1 MVFTQIELEHSIVMF
16 TFVAP
21 KAGDLSSIG
30 IINLLLFH
38 IQISMN
44 RFSKA
49 FCLQAYLPHYTPIIK
64 LGLPVV
70 LAQLGQ
76 ITVGLVDNM
85 MIGHLGTHE
94 LAAAS
99 FANTIFW
106 LVIIF
111 GTGFSYSITPLVGEA
126 RGDFKKLKVGSWFKN
141 GMLAMVIMGILLTV
155 AILLLSLFM
164 GAMGQPEEIIA
175 DAKNYLWILAASILP
190 MMIFMGYKQFG
201 EGLSNTKVAMNIMLL
216 ANLINVIANYVLING
231 KLGLPAMGL
240 NGAGYGT
247 LIARGF
253 MAIAFIWFFG
263 KGETFKPY
271 REMIEKSVYSLKDF
285 WRIWQLGL
293 PIGSQLVMEASAFM
307 LSTIMMGWISV
318 EGLAAHQVALSI
330 STVSFM
336 IYQGISAST
345 TIRISSLLGEKRFAD
360 MRSAGWAAVHLILVT
375 VFVMCVIFVSLRN
388 VLPSLFTNEL
398 AVIQLTAQFLVIM
411 VFYQIFDGL
420 QIVFGAIL
428 RGMSD
433 VNIPTI
439 LTFIAYFLV
448 SLPTGYLCAFVF
460 GMNEVGIWWGLPAGL
475 GVASF
480 LFMLR
485 FRSLSNK
492 LLLAGRM

>member
-1 MVFTQIELEHSIVMF
+1 
-16 TFVAP
+16 
-21 KAGDLSSIG
+21 
-30 IINLLLFH
+30 
-38 IQISMN
+38 MN
-44 RFSKA
+44 RISKA
-49 FCLQAYLPHYTPIIK
+49 FSLQAYLPHYGPIVK

-94 LAAAS
+94 LAASS

-126 RGDFKKLKVGSWFKN
+126 RGDFKKLKIGSWFKN
-141 GMLAMVIMGILLTV
+141 GMLAMILMGILLTV
-155 AILLLSLFM
+155 VILLLSLLM
-164 GAMGQPEEIIA
+164 GRMGQPSEIIT
-175 DAKNYLWILAASILP
+175 DAKSYLWILAASILP

-201 EGLSNTKVAMNIMLL
+201 EGLANTKVAMNIMLL
-216 ANLINVIANYVLING
+216 ANLVNVAANYILING
-231 KLGLPAMGL
+231 KCGFPAMGL

-253 MAIAFIWFFG
+253 MAIAFFRVFRTRRFFM
-263 KGETFKPY
+263 PY
-271 REMIEKSVYSLKDF
+271 REMIRKSVYCLKDF

-318 EGLAAHQVALSI
+318 EGLAAHQIVLSL

-336 IYQGISAST
+336 IYQGIAAST
-345 TIRISSLLGEKRFAD
+345 TIRISSLLGEKRIRE
-360 MRSAGWAAVHLILVT
+360 MKNSGWAAVHLVLGIVVFMCIL
-375 VFVMCVIFVSLRN
+375 FVSLRHI
-388 VLPSLFTNEL
+388 LPTWFTQEP
-398 AVIQLTAQFLVIM
+398 AVIQLTAQFLIVMVI
-411 VFYQIFDGL
+411 YQFFDAL
-420 QIVFGAIL
+420 QIVFGSIL

-433 VNIPTI
+433 VNIPTL
-439 LTFIAYFLV
+439 LTFVAYFLV

-475 GVASF
+475 GAASF

-492 LLLAGRM
+492 LLQAGKK

>member
-1 MVFTQIELEHSIVMF
+1 
-16 TFVAP
+16 
-21 KAGDLSSIG
+21 
-30 IINLLLFH
+30 
-38 IQISMN
+38 MN
-44 RFSKA
+44 RISKA
-49 FCLQAYLPHYTPIIK
+49 FCLQAYLPHYGPIVK

-126 RGDFKKLKVGSWFKN
+126 RGDFKKLKIGSWFKN
-141 GMLAMVIMGILLTV
+141 GMLAMIFMGILLSV
-155 AILLLSLFM
+155 VILLLSLFM
-164 GAMGQPEEIIA
+164 GRMGQPSEIIN
-175 DAKNYLWILAASILP
+175 DAKSYLWILAASILP

-201 EGLSNTKVAMNIMLL
+201 EGLANTKVAMNIMLL
-216 ANLINVIANYVLING
+216 ANLVNVIANYILING
-231 KLGLPAMGL
+231 KFGLPAMGL

-253 MAIAFIWFFG
+253 MAIAFFWVFRTGGF
-263 KGETFKPY
+263 FKPY
-271 REMIEKSVYSLKDF
+271 REMIKESVYCLKDF

-318 EGLAAHQVALSI
+318 EGLAAHQIVLSL

-336 IYQGISAST
+336 IYQGIAAST
-345 TIRISSLLGEKRFAD
+345 TIRISSLLGEKRIRE
-360 MRSAGWAAVHLILVT
+360 MKNSGWAAIHLVLVI
-375 VFVMCVIFVSLRN
+375 VVVMCILFVSFRHI
-388 VLPSLFTNEL
+388 LPTWFTQEP
-398 AVIQLTAQFLVIM
+398 AVIQLAAQFLIVMVI
-411 VFYQIFDGL
+411 YQFFDAL
-420 QIVFGAIL
+420 QIVFGSIL

-433 VNIPTI
+433 VNIPTL

-460 GMNEVGIWWGLPAGL
+460 GMDEVGIWWGLPAGL

-480 LFMLR
+480 LFMIR
-485 FRSLSNK
+485 FRGLSNK
-492 LLLAGRM
+492 LLQAVKM

>member
-1 MVFTQIELEHSIVMF
+1 
-16 TFVAP
+16 
-21 KAGDLSSIG
+21 
-30 IINLLLFH
+30 
-38 IQISMN
+38 MN
-44 RFSKA
+44 RISKA
-49 FCLQAYLPHYTPIIK
+49 FSLQAYLPHYGPIVK

-94 LAAAS
+94 LAASS

-126 RGDFKKLKVGSWFKN
+126 RGDFKKLKIGSWFKN
-141 GMLAMVIMGILLTV
+141 GMLAMILMGILLTV
-155 AILLLSLFM
+155 VILLLSLLM
-164 GAMGQPEEIIA
+164 GRMGQPSEIIT
-175 DAKNYLWILAASILP
+175 DAKSYLWILAASILP

-201 EGLSNTKVAMNIMLL
+201 EGLANTKVAMNIMLL
-216 ANLINVIANYVLING
+216 ANLVNVAANYILING
-231 KLGLPAMGL
+231 KCGFPAMGL

-253 MAIAFIWFFG
+253 MAIAFFRVFRTRRFFM
-263 KGETFKPY
+263 PY
-271 REMIEKSVYSLKDF
+271 REMIRKSVYCLKDF

-318 EGLAAHQVALSI
+318 EGLAAHQIVLSL

-336 IYQGISAST
+336 IYQGIAAST
-345 TIRISSLLGEKRFAD
+345 TIRISSLLGEKRIRE
-360 MRSAGWAAVHLILVT
+360 MKNSGWAAVHLVLGIVVFMCIL
-375 VFVMCVIFVSLRN
+375 FVSLRHI
-388 VLPSLFTNEL
+388 LPTWFTQEP
-398 AVIQLTAQFLVIM
+398 AVIQLTAQFLIVMVI
-411 VFYQIFDGL
+411 YQFFDAL
-420 QIVFGAIL
+420 QIVFGSIL

-433 VNIPTI
+433 VNVPTL
-439 LTFIAYFLV
+439 LTFVAYFLV

-460 GMNEVGIWWGLPAGL
+460 GMHEVGIWWGLPAGL
-475 GVASF
+475 GAASF

-492 LLLAGRM
+492 LLQAGKK

>member
-1 MVFTQIELEHSIVMF
+1 
-16 TFVAP
+16 
-21 KAGDLSSIG
+21 
-30 IINLLLFH
+30 
-38 IQISMN
+38 MN
-44 RFSKA
+44 RISKA
-49 FCLQAYLPHYTPIIK
+49 FSLRVYLPHYGPIVK

-126 RGDFKKLKVGSWFKN
+126 RGDFKKLKIGSWFKN
-141 GMLAMVIMGILLTV
+141 GMLAMILMGILLTV
-155 AILLLSLFM
+155 VILLLSLLM
-164 GAMGQPEEIIA
+164 GKMGQPSEIIT
-175 DAKNYLWILAASILP
+175 DAKSYLWILAASILP

-201 EGLSNTKVAMNIMLL
+201 EGLANTKVAMNIMLL
-216 ANLINVIANYVLING
+216 ANLVNIAANYILING
-231 KLGLPAMGL
+231 KCGFPAMGL

-253 MAIAFIWFFG
+253 MAIAFFWVFRTGRF
-263 KGETFKPY
+263 FKPY
-271 REMIEKSVYSLKDF
+271 REMIRKSVYCLKDF

-318 EGLAAHQVALSI
+318 EGLAAHQIVLSL

-336 IYQGISAST
+336 IYQGIAAST
-345 TIRISSLLGEKRFAD
+345 TIRISSLLGEKRIRE
-360 MRSAGWAAVHLILVT
+360 MKNSGWAAVHLVLGIVVFMCIL
-375 VFVMCVIFVSLRN
+375 FVSLRHI
-388 VLPSLFTNEL
+388 LPTWFTQEP
-398 AVIQLTAQFLVIM
+398 AVIQLTAQFLIVMVI
-411 VFYQIFDGL
+411 YQFFDAL
-420 QIVFGAIL
+420 QIVFGSIL

-433 VNIPTI
+433 VNIPTL
-439 LTFIAYFLV
+439 LTFVAYFLV

-475 GVASF
+475 GAASF

-492 LLLAGRM
+492 LLQAGKK

>member
-1 MVFTQIELEHSIVMF
+1 
-16 TFVAP
+16 
-21 KAGDLSSIG
+21 
-30 IINLLLFH
+30 
-38 IQISMN
+38 MN
-44 RFSKA
+44 RISKA
-49 FCLQAYLPHYTPIIK
+49 FSLQAYLPHYGPIVK

-126 RGDFKKLKVGSWFKN
+126 RGDFKKLKIGSWFKN
-141 GMLAMVIMGILLTV
+141 GMLAMIFMGILLTAV
-155 AILLLSLFM
+155 ILFLSLFM
-164 GAMGQPEEIIA
+164 GRMGQPSEIIT
-175 DAKNYLWILAASILP
+175 DAKSYLWILAASILP

-201 EGLSNTKVAMNIMLL
+201 EGLANTKVAMNIMLL
-216 ANLINVIANYVLING
+216 ANLVNVAANYILING
-231 KLGLPAMGL
+231 KFGFPAMGL

-247 LIARGF
+247 LIARAF
-253 MAIAFIWFFG
+253 MAIAFFWVFRTGGF
-263 KGETFKPY
+263 FKPY
-271 REMIEKSVYSLKDF
+271 REMIKESVYCLKDF
-285 WRIWQLGL
+285 WRIWQLGI

-318 EGLAAHQVALSI
+318 EGLAAHQIVLSL

-336 IYQGISAST
+336 IYQGIAAST
-345 TIRISSLLGEKRFAD
+345 TIRISSLLGEKRIRE
-360 MRSAGWAAVHLILVT
+360 MKNSGWAAVHLVLGIV
-375 VFVMCVIFVSLRN
+375 VVMCILFVSLRHI
-388 VLPSLFTNEL
+388 LPTWFTQEP
-398 AVIQLTAQFLVIM
+398 AVIQLTAQFLIVMVI
-411 VFYQIFDGL
+411 YQFFDAL
-420 QIVFGAIL
+420 QIVFGSIL

-433 VNIPTI
+433 VNIPTL

-460 GMNEVGIWWGLPAGL
+460 GMHEVGIWWGLPAGL

-480 LFMLR
+480 LFMFR
-485 FRSLSNK
+485 FRGLSNK
-492 LLLAGRM
+492 LLQAGKK

>member
-1 MVFTQIELEHSIVMF
+1 
-16 TFVAP
+16 
-21 KAGDLSSIG
+21 
-30 IINLLLFH
+30 
-38 IQISMN
+38 MN
-44 RFSKA
+44 RISKA
-49 FCLQAYLPHYTPIIK
+49 FSLQAYLPHYGPIVK

-94 LAAAS
+94 LAASS

-126 RGDFKKLKVGSWFKN
+126 RGDFKELKIGLWFKN
-141 GMLAMVIMGILLTV
+141 GMLAMILMGILLTV
-155 AILLLSLFM
+155 VILLLSLLM
-164 GAMGQPEEIIA
+164 GRMGQPSEIIT
-175 DAKNYLWILAASILP
+175 DAKSYLWILAASILP

-201 EGLSNTKVAMNIMLL
+201 EGLANTKVAMNIMLL
-216 ANLINVIANYVLING
+216 ANLVNVAANYILING
-231 KLGLPAMGL
+231 KCGFPAMGL

-253 MAIAFIWFFG
+253 MAIAFFRVFRTRRFFM
-263 KGETFKPY
+263 PY
-271 REMIEKSVYSLKDF
+271 REMIRKSVYCLKDF

-318 EGLAAHQVALSI
+318 EGLAAHQIVLSL

-336 IYQGISAST
+336 IYQGIAAST
-345 TIRISSLLGEKRFAD
+345 TIRISSLLGEKRIRE
-360 MRSAGWAAVHLILVT
+360 MKNSGWAAVHLVLGIVVFMCIL
-375 VFVMCVIFVSLRN
+375 FVSLRYI
-388 VLPSLFTNEL
+388 LPTWFTQEP
-398 AVIQLTAQFLVIM
+398 AVIQLTAQFLIVMVI
-411 VFYQIFDGL
+411 YQFFDAL
-420 QIVFGAIL
+420 QIVFGSIL

-433 VNIPTI
+433 VNVPTL
-439 LTFIAYFLV
+439 LTFVAYFLV

-460 GMNEVGIWWGLPAGL
+460 GMHEVGIWWGLPAGL
-475 GVASF
+475 GAASF

-492 LLLAGRM
+492 LLQAGKK

>member
-1 MVFTQIELEHSIVMF
+1 MNKFLKVL
-16 TFVAP
+16 P
-21 KAGDLSSIG
+21 
-30 IINLLLFH
+30 
-38 IQISMN
+38 IQS
-44 RFSKA
+44 
-49 FCLQAYLPHYTPIIK
+49 YLPHYTPIIK
-64 LGLPVV
+64 LGFPVV

-111 GTGFSYSITPLVGEA
+111 GTGFSYAITPLVGEA
-126 RGDFKKLKVGSWFKN
+126 RGNFKQSKIGAWFKN
-141 GMLAMVIMGILLTV
+141 GMLAMGFMGILLTV

-164 GAMGQPEEIIA
+164 GKMGQPEEIIA
-175 DAKNYLWILAASILP
+175 DAKSYLWIIAASILP

-201 EGLSNTKVAMNIMLL
+201 EGIANTKVAMNIMLL
-216 ANLINVIANYVLING
+216 ANLVNVIANYILIYG
-231 KLGLPAMGL
+231 KFGLPVMGL
-240 NGAGYGT
+240 AGAGYGT

-253 MAIAFIWFFG
+253 MAFAFMWIFA
-263 KGETFKPY
+263 KGETFRPY
-271 REMIEKSVYSLKDF
+271 REMIKASVYSLKDF

-293 PIGSQLVMEASAFM
+293 PMGSQLVMEASAFM

-318 EGLAAHQVALSI
+318 EGLAAHQIVLTL

-336 IYQGISAST
+336 IYQGIAAST
-345 TIRISSLLGEKRFAD
+345 TIRISTLLGEERFLE
-360 MRSAGWAAVHLILVT
+360 MKNSAWASIHLVLGVVIA
-375 VFVMCVIFVSLRN
+375 MCVLFVSLRHI
-388 VLPSLFTNEL
+388 LPTWFTQEP
-398 AVIQLTAQFLVIM
+398 AVIQLTAQFLIVMVI
-411 VFYQIFDGL
+411 YQFFDAL
-420 QIVFGAIL
+420 QVVFGSIL

-433 VNIPTI
+433 VNIPTL

-448 SLPTGYLCAFVF
+448 SIPTGYLCAFVF
-460 GMNEVGIWWGLPAGL
+460 GLDEVGIWWGLPAGL

-485 FRSLSNK
+485 FRGLSNK
-492 LLLAGRM
+492 LLQSNR